1 MISLIARP
9 SITSTYYVDQ
19 AWMKLID
26 LAKEKVEIVTQW
38 GIYNSKGYG
47 LKFYERLEKG
57 EHLVYM

>member
-1 MISLIARP
+1 
-9 SITSTYYVDQ
+9 
-19 AWMKLID
+19 MKLID